1 MWDAAFTVIFSGGGG
16 RDGESEG
23 LGLLIRILLKTLW
36 NFIVSLV
43 ASVVVFAF
51 QLPGFLASFQAGWL
65 SGAVFFC
72 VAVVG
77 AVALVFTYLS
87 LLCAA
92 GAATTYAVVSFA
104 SVAGSNRLT
113 EEQRRRR
120 RQERLHYD

>member
-1 MWDAAFTVIFSGGGG
+1 MWDAAFTALFSGGSG

-36 NFIVSLV
+36 NFIVSLI

-51 QLPGFLASFQAGWL
+51 QLPGFLASFGTGWI
-65 SGAVFFC
+65 SGTAFFC

-77 AVALVFTYLS
+77 AVALVLTYLS

-113 EEQRRRR
+113 QEQRRQ